1 MTYHDTCVLFQ
12 KLVFHIYGEAKNE
25 PPSQFSSI
33 ASIPTRSH
41 HLWSIPHFSWLYN
54 HNETQFTPTRCVFA
68 SQMTDVGK
76 EQSKL

>member
-1 MTYHDTCVLFQ
+1 MTHVCFFQ

-54 HNETQFTPTRCVFA
+54 HNETQFTPTRCVLA
-68 SQMTDVGK
+68 SQMTDVLI